1 MARVLYDRVEEA
13 RAFLDGMG
21 LGSIDAT
28 LVLDPELDPVLAF
41 DEPWSVRFGEV
52 PGFPRSER
60 LESTRVECGNAG
72 RVRVLVIRG
81 RAFGYEGIALAEAT
95 IPIRVARALG
105 AKGIV
110 LAGAAEALDESWAAG
125 DIVFSTDQLNWM
137 GDNPLIGPHDERL
150 GVRFP
155 DMSRAYDPA
164 LVHSA
169 EKAAQAHDPIR
180 TRRGIY
186 AGVAGPQRPTAA
198 EKSLLRSCG
207 ADLAGMS
214 AVPETIVAVH
224 SGLEVLGISIIDEPR
239 AGSWPGI
246 ARLAAPRIDRIVRGV
261 LQGMKK

>member
-1 MARVLYDRVEEA
+1 MAPVLYDRVEGA
-13 RAFLDGMG
+13 RAFLAGLGM
-21 LGSIDAT
+21 GSIDAA
-28 LVLDPELDPVLAF
+28 LVLDAELDPVVAF
-41 DEPWSVRFGEV
+41 TEPTSVRFSDV

-60 LESTRVECGNAG
+60 ASSMRVECGNVGRARILVLRG
-72 RVRVLVIRG
+72 RV
-81 RAFGYEGIALAEAT
+81 FGYEGVTLAEAT
-95 IPIRVARALG
+95 LPIRAARVLG
-105 AKGIV
+105 ATGIV
-110 LAGAAEALDESWAAG
+110 LAGAAVALHEAWGAG

-164 LVHSA
+164 LVESA
-169 EKAAQAHDPIR
+169 EKAAQAGDPIP

-198 EKSLLRSCG
+198 EKSLLRACG

-224 SGLEVLGISIIDEPR
+224 SGLSVFGISIIDEPTD
-239 AGSWPGI
+239 SWPHI
-246 ARLAAPRIDRIVRGV
+246 ARRAAPGIDRIVRGV